1 MQTSLGRPIKMLG
14 TEPVL
19 VAFTVWISFTW
30 GELTGG
36 IVVLAFTDLW
46 LPGVLYILLVAVPL
60 VFANVF
66 HFK

>member
-1 MQTSLGRPIKMLG
+1 MMQTSLGRPIKMLY

-19 VAFTVWISFTW
+19 IAFTVWISFTW
-30 GELTGG
+30 
-36 IVVLAFTDLW
+36 
-46 LPGVLYILLVAVPL
+46 GVLYILLVAVPL